1 MKVDTVAIGYAPVT
15 DEVRTRIVTVLA
27 ERFQLPV
34 LPESIVQFT
43 EETASSAVY
52 RVTGQDGQSYVVK
65 TSIWVGPGP
74 ALEKVYEVSEALR
87 LAGVP
92 MAQTVRTTDG
102 RFAGE
107 SGGKQYIVQSFV
119 SGDHFSARPEEFT
132 AAGAALGHFHQAGAT
147 YLAAHPQEEALIP
160 QLIPVEKPYEES
172 RALYSTGLR
181 DTLLST
187 HTCSVPTVCAAFR
200 EQVAVIDR
208 VIAEIDASSV
218 NAADRQHGLLHNDF
232 HTNNA
237 LFAADGSLNCF
248 LDLDQ
253 MGVGPYIWDVGNTL
267 ASFASNVY
275 TRNQDTDF
283 TPLAAAFL
291 TAYHQTHPLPAEEYR
306 LTVMASQRW
315 DVMRMLRSLRR
326 HHFENDRLPGL
337 LPKIADR
344 LIPRLTRFPAMM
356 SFLDDTWIHQHLT

>member
-1 MKVDTVAIGYAPVT
+1 MKVDTVTIGYAPIA
-15 DEVRTRIVTVLA
+15 DEVRRSIIAVLSEKFGLVA
-27 ERFQLPV
+27 V
-34 LPESIVQFT
+34 PESVVQFT
-43 EETASSAVY
+43 EETASSSVY
-52 RVTGQDGQSYVVK
+52 RATLTDGVQVVVK

-74 ALEKVYEVSEALR
+74 ALEKVYEVSEVLR
-87 LAGVP
+87 AAGVP
-92 MAQTVRTTDG
+92 MARTFRAHDG
-102 RFAGE
+102 FFAGE
-107 SGGKQYIVQSFV
+107 AGGKQYIVQSFV
-119 SGDHFSARPEEFT
+119 SGDHFSARPEEFA
-132 AAGAALGHFHQAGAT
+132 AAGAALGSFHKAGAA
-147 YLAAHPQEEALIP
+147 YLAAHPEEDALIP

-181 DTLLST
+181 DTLLSA

-208 VIAEIDASSV
+208 VIAEVDASAV
-218 NAADRQHGLLHNDF
+218 NAPERQRGLLHNDF

-275 TRNQDTDF
+275 TRNHDTDF

-291 TAYHQTHPLPAEEYR
+291 TAYHHTHPLSADEYH

-344 LIPRLTRFPAMM
+344 LIPRLTRFPTMM
-356 SFLDDTWIHQHLT
+356 SFLDDDWIHQHLT